1 MGMALMGVGGLIF
14 VVGVLLFLGNT
25 TGKFYS
31 FPYAGYITMGIG
43 GAIFAFGR
51 KQQQDAAEKATGNG

>member
-14 VVGVLLFLGNT
+14 VVGVLLFLGNM
-25 TGKFYS
+25 TGKFIS

-51 KQQQDAAEKATGNG
+51 KQQAEAAEKAGNQ